1 MLPAV
6 LTRVAHFQALLDAI
20 VAEPE
25 AAVGQLSIIGPEE
38 RHRLL
43 EEFNSSAL
51 APTELFHEQQTLH
64 GLLEHWVATAPDAPA
79 AIFEVPAILV
89 CAVCVSHCNIPH

>member
-1 MLPAV
+1 MRHYNSVHASKSADICGCV
-6 LTRVAHFQALLDAI
+6 CFQALLDAV

-25 AAVGQLSIIGPEE
+25 APVGQLSIIGPEE

-43 EEFNSSAL
+43 KEFNSSAL

-64 GLLEHWVATAPDAPA
+64 GLLEHWGAAAPDAPA
-79 AIFEVPAILV
+79 AIFEVPA
-89 CAVCVSHCNIPH
+89 